1 LTLIY
6 YYDIII
12 IEIKKRKVAIMA
24 RFNYFFNFSNEDVEI
39 IHKSIM
45 KYGIM
50 DWVQVNSETSMQMT
64 IADNGFCI
72 ETRRLDDL
80 KYRIEEN
87 NTILRFKFGAAETIA
102 EWRIPTLF
110 SSVTVERYE

>member
-1 LTLIY
+1 M
-6 YYDIII
+6 
-12 IEIKKRKVAIMA
+12 VAIMA
-24 RFNYFFNFSNEDVEI
+24 RFNYFFNFSNDDVEV

-50 DWVQVNSETSMQMT
+50 YWEQVNSEASMQMT
-64 IADNGFCI
+64 TTDNGFCI
-72 ETRRLDDL
+72 EIRHLDDL

-102 EWRIPTLF
+102 EWRIPILF
-110 SSVTVERYE
+110 SSVTVERHC